1 MSDEELIE
9 DALAAMVRKAGVK
22 IQKDDPIL
30 LNALVIQTMFREQ
43 VELTRQ
49 MAEEM
54 IRASASNVNTSS
66 EKFSAK
72 LAENVVVQEKN
83 ADIFLRAFKEVLAEQ
98 AAKKRKPDEVAET
111 LYGKLKT
118 PITIIL
124 VLQVFIMV
132 AFLAL
137 IVIAVLLK

>member
-54 IRASASNVNTSS
+54 IRASASNVNTSA

-72 LAENVVVQEKN
+72 LAENVVVQERN

-98 AAKKRKPDEVAET
+98 AAKKRKPDEVAEA
-111 LYGKLKT
+111 LYRKLKT
-118 PITIIL
+118 PITVI
-124 VLQVFIMV
+124 
-132 AFLAL
+132 LAL
-137 IVIAVLLK
+137 QIFIIVALIMTMTLLR